1 MVKERKK
8 RIVHQIA
15 YCLDCDKKWEDYI
28 NSKARKQAYKHAKNT
43 GHRTRGETGTSF
55 HYN

>member
-1 MVKERKK
+1 MIKKRKT

-15 YCLDCDKKWEDYI
+15 YCLDCNKIWEDHT
-28 NSKARKQAYKHAKNT
+28 KARKQAYQHAKKT
-43 GHRTRGETGTSF
+43 GHRVRGETGTAW